1 MSTIELYNI
10 LIDQGVERDK
20 AQKAVDAFLTRE
32 EAKETLA
39 TKADLQ
45 LVKADLYRVALIQ
58 TGAIIAALTGILA
71 LFF

>member
-10 LIDQGVERDK
+10 LIDVGVDREK

-32 EAKETLA
+32 DAKEILA
-39 TKADLQ
+39 T
-45 LVKADLYRVALIQ
+45 KADLYRVALIQ
-58 TGAIIAALTGILA
+58 TGAISAILTGILT